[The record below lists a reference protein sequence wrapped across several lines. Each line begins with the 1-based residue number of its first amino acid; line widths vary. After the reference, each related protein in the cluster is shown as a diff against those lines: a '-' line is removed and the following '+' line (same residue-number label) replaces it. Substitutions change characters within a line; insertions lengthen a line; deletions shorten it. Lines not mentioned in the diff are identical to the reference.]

1 MPSSRVPLAA
11 AELALADPDAAG
23 FCLDSGPSSAM
34 NDQHPALLPLHRR
47 PRELFRLLAILLLIA
62 AVISVSMDPA
72 AWGNLPEML
81 LNFIIT
87 FAYTA
92 GLWLVNGYAVEW
104 LNSRADWTRQPAR
117 RFLFTL
123 VASLVA
129 SLVVILLVNGTFHV
143 LYLHQPVQ
151 RIFAARMW
159 PQYAFPLIITGVVSL
174 FLHSRSFLQ
183 HWREAAIRAER
194 VEKENAVA
202 RLDSLRR
209 QVDPH
214 FLFNS
219 LNALTSLVEEDP
231 SRAVR
236 FIRQLSQV
244 YRYVLDSQEQ
254 EVVSVAEEMRFVES
268 YLFLQRTR
276 LGEGLSV
283 ELKLPPAAALETL
296 LVPPLAV
303 QLLLENA
310 LKHNATSQR
319 DPLRITVELDAAARR
334 LTVRNTL
341 RYRRV
346 PEGESTGLGL
356 QNLQARYA
364 FLTSELVV
372 VIKTETEFLVTLPLL
387 ELE

>member
-1 MPSSRVPLAA
+1 MAHVPTMPPLRATSYRKWLRLLLTLLLVAA
-11 AELALADPDAAG
+11 ATSLLT
-23 FCLDSGPSSAM
+23 CPSCFANPVDM
-34 NDQHPALLPLHRR
+34 LVNY
-47 PRELFRLLAILLLIA
+47 LF
-62 AVISVSMDPA
+62 
-72 AWGNLPEML
+72 
-81 LNFIIT
+81 NFA
-87 FAYTA
+87 FTA
-92 GLWLVNGYAVEW
+92 GLWLTNGYAVDFLDRYVNWKKE
-104 LNSRADWTRQPAR
+104 PVR
-117 RFLFTL
+117 RLILTLLTSLGGSLLVIFGVNVVYVVLFRGRPIAELLTAGAVGRFVMPL
-123 VASLVA
+123 VFTTIISLV
-129 SLVVILLVNGTFHV
+129 
-143 LYLHQPVQ
+143 
-151 RIFAARMW
+151 
-159 PQYAFPLIITGVVSL
+159 
-174 FLHSRSFLQ
+174 LHSRSFLLG
-183 HWREAAIRAER
+183 WREAAIRAER
-194 VEKENAVA
+194 MEKESAVA

-254 EVVSVAEEMRFVES
+254 EVVPLAEEMRFVEA

-283 ELKLPPAAALETL
+283 ETKLPSATDLETL

-319 DPLRITVELDAAARR
+319 DPLRISIELDASARQ
-334 LTVRNTL
+334 LSVRNVL
-341 RYRRV
+341 RHRRV

-356 QNLQARYA
+356 QNLAARYA
-364 FLTSELVV
+364 FLTPQPVLVE
-372 VIKTETEFLVTLPLL
+372 KTENEFVVRLPLL
-387 ELE
+387 EVL